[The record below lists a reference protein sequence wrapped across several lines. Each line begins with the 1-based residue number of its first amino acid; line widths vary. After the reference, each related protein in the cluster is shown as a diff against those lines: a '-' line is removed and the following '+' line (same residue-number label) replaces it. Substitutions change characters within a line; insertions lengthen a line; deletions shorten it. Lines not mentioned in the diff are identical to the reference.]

1 MRTNHGSADQI
12 GIFLG
17 KLLVDSPRRIGLGIF
32 RGSTF
37 GLLAVAKIIHR
48 LLINQPPG
56 PLNQSLFFCEL
67 GFEYR
72 VNVTVQRYI
81 SAISVT

>member
-1 MRTNHGSADQI
+1 MRANRCPADQI
-12 GIFLG
+12 GIFLR
-17 KLLVDSPRRIGLGIF
+17 KLLMDSPRGIGLGIF
-32 RGSTF
+32 RGSMF

-56 PLNQSLFFCEL
+56 PFNQSLSFCEF

-72 VNVTVQRYI
+72 VNVTVQRYV